1 MIRFGVLLAAIGSLI
16 FLWHECGEDLALF
29 CYRIGMGAFMGL
41 RSRAL
46 VPAPVRHSLHLFSA
60 ARNNSA
66 CLTPSFIS
74 SIRSTTR
81 MD

>member
-1 MIRFGVLLAAIGSLI
+1 MIRFGVLVAAVGGLI

-46 VPAPVRHSLHLFSA
+46 VPVPVRHSLHLSA

-74 SIRSTTR
+74 STPSTTR